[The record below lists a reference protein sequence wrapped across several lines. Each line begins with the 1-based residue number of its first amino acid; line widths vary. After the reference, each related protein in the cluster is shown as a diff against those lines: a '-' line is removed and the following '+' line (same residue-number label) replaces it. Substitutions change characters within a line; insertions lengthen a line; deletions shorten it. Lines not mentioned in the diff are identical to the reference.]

1 MIGGMVFPYAP
12 LTTMPNSQLFAID
25 PDALSIIAAPNIH
38 PATIGLDGGVL
49 AVNSGRPHR
58 DALVLAIRVD
68 PAEVAHQI
76 RSPNRRGR
84 TLIAEETKEGV
95 RHHAPRSRVL
105 G

>member
-58 DALVLAIRVD
+58 DALVWQFELTQQKWRTKF
-68 PAEVAHQI
+68 AH
-76 RSPNRRGR
+76 R
-84 TLIAEETKEGV
+84 TDEGE
-95 RHHAPRSRVL
+95 P
-105 G
+105 